1 MKVLILGAHGMLGP
15 WVVQELEGRY
25 DLRLTDIVDIDSPHE
40 TMRVDVADF
49 SQVMAAA
56 EGTDA
61 IVNCSVLRPH
71 RKIAFDVNTLG
82 TWNAVRAAVELGM
95 PRFVNTG
102 PHFTVTGSFYH
113 EFDFG
118 IPEEVPA
125 HSGSGPGSIYALSKS
140 AGQEICRLFAA
151 NHPIHVLC
159 MLFLNFRPHQA
170 PADMAGGDLNP
181 FTVSWRDAGKAIRL
195 ALEVD
200 LATLPSRN
208 EAFFVTADLPHGKYS
223 NAKARRL
230 LGFEP
235 QDRLEEYWRKS

>member
-1 MKVLILGAHGMLGP
+1 MLGP
-15 WVVQELEGRY
+15 WVVKELEGHY

-40 TMRVDVADF
+40 TMRVDAADF
-49 SQVMAAA
+49 GQVMAAA
-56 EGTDA
+56 EGMDA
-61 IVNCSVLRPH
+61 IVNCSVLRSH

-113 EFDFG
+113 LFDFG

-125 HSGSGPGSIYALSKS
+125 HSGSNNVYALSKS

-208 EAFFVTADLPHGKYS
+208 EVFFVTADLPHGKYS
-223 NAKARRL
+223 NAKAKRL